1 MKKINSPTVQLLQH
15 IWFQNYKGISITYL
29 LIIIE
34 NICNLLQA
42 AAIGLAIDGLLRGN
56 LINLLPIS
64 ALWIIHL
71 SVGLYRH
78 VYDTKIFGAI
88 YSRMAFDMV
97 ERQRASGIEGNKIAG
112 RVSLS
117 REIVFFF
124 ETELPAIATAAI
136 YFIGAITML
145 FIYDPFIG
153 FFGLLIMIPIV
164 FINRWF
170 GRRAYRLNNGLNN
183 RLEVQ
188 SDIIMH
194 KPLSIVRRHFNRMQ
208 FWRISIS
215 NTEAITWGIVDI
227 MVIILTVAALLR
239 LTHLHGITVGTIYA
253 IISYIWMFK
262 NAVNDIPVIVD
273 NVSRVYDIGERVG
286 EKIETDHPE

>member
-1 MKKINSPTVQLLQH
+1 MKKINSPTFQLLHH

-42 AAIGLAIDGLLRGN
+42 AAIGLAIDGLLKGN

-78 VYDTKIFGAI
+78 VYDTKIFGDI
-88 YSRMAFDMV
+88 YSRIAFD
-97 ERQRASGIEGNKIAG
+97 
-112 RVSLS
+112 
-117 REIVFFF
+117 
-124 ETELPAIATAAI
+124 
-136 YFIGAITML
+136 
-145 FIYDPFIG
+145 
-153 FFGLLIMIPIV
+153 MIPIV
-164 FINRWF
+164 LINRWF

-183 RLEVQ
+183 RIEVQ

-194 KPLSIVRRHFNRMQ
+194 QPLSIVRHHFNRMQ

-227 MVIILTVAALLR
+227 MVIILTVATLLR
-239 LTHLHGITVGTIYA
+239 LTHLYGITVRTIYA

-262 NAVNDIPVIVD
+262 DAVNDIPVIVD
-273 NVSRVYDIGERVG
+273 NVSRVYDIGGRVA